1 MSDFV
6 IELQG
11 TQVSKRP
18 MVQKKVLVVEA
29 ALPAP
34 EPAFCEICSSH
45 LKEVFS
51 DTSGLLC

>member
-11 TQVSKRP
+11 TQVSKPP
-18 MVQKKVLVVEA
+18 MVQKKVLAVVA
-29 ALPAP
+29 ALPAL
-34 EPAFCEICSSH
+34 EPAFCEICSIH
-45 LKEVFS
+45 LKVVFS

>member
-11 TQVSKRP
+11 TQVSKPP
-18 MVQKKVLVVEA
+18 MEPERVVVA
-29 ALPAP
+29 AGLPAP
-34 EPAFCEICSSH
+34 EPAFCEIYSSH

-51 DTSGLLC
+51 DISGPLC